1 MTPTPVARPLGR
13 RRFATLCLPL
23 AAAACGSS
31 PDPRLYSIGVK
42 QGAALPGGPKTVL
55 LRDIG
60 LAGYL
65 DRKQIVRSQDDNL
78 LALHGNDWWGEPLGP
93 MIGRTL
99 VIELSQR
106 LPSSNVYAE
115 GGAISV
121 DPNAIVAVNI
131 QRMEVD
137 KGSSLVLLAQAAV
150 EFNRPKRSAA
160 RTFNLARALPATD
173 TAGQVVAISDALG
186 ELADGLAQM
195 LQG

>member
-1 MTPTPVARPLGR
+1 MTTTPKTRPLSR
-13 RRFATLCLPL
+13 RRFSALCVPL

-31 PDPRLYSIGVK
+31 PDPRLYSLGVK
-42 QGAALPGGPKTVL
+42 QGAVLQGGPKVVL

-60 LAGYL
+60 IAGYL

-78 LALHGNDWWGEPLGP
+78 LALQGNDWWGEALGP

-106 LPSSNVYAE
+106 LPASNVYAE

-160 RTFNLARALPATD
+160 RTFSLARALPTTD